1 MEIIILYHFEVKI
14 LLLLLLLNHNYEEF
28 ESLFIAELD
37 IQAWLIDKGRNFYEA
52 VWTGSVEPVCW
63 TVRNRLKRLNTLLLN
78 IVGLRLNDFE
88 REVRDSELLL
98 FFPSFIKRSILSD
111 IFSIFS
117 SLKKTFS
124 TIFCSFLL
132 KCKMYV
138 WLEFRTWSYRVIKRH
153 TDLDVDHMIVLI
165 LFSYCRIKQACYMWK
180 DCILINVINPSLS
193 LKFYSTIKTSLN
205 WLYWVQIPYV

>member
-37 IQAWLIDKGRNFYEA
+37 IQAWFQLKGHNLSDLPFRGIE
-52 VWTGSVEPVCW
+52 
-63 TVRNRLKRLNTLLLN
+63 TVYTLLLN

-205 WLYWVQIPYV
+205 WLYRVQIPYV